1 MSQRSIGAHVWQL
14 PIILLIAFTVRLIN
28 LTFQPLWFDEGWSVW
43 FASSD
48 LLTMFARTAADIH
61 PPFYYVVLHLW
72 VTCCGAGELAL
83 RLCSVL
89 LGVVGVAALYRFATD
104 LCDERV
110 GRLTALLAAIAPMH
124 IFYAQEIRMYGL
136 VTTLGV
142 VSSWL
147 FWRGLQREIRGDKG
161 KKGRYWFG
169 YVVVTSA
176 AMHTQYYG
184 AFIPLFHGLYWLCA
198 LVTRRSSL
206 VARNPRFAIR
216 NSQIVFPLI
225 AFMALLLLYTPWL
238 WYVTNQLVAYVGD
251 KVSIEQYAP
260 LAPHEY
266 LWRHLVAFSV
276 GHLSADVSWLAWATV
291 LFVLL
296 ALIGALPIPRS
307 TFHISSFDYAQD
319 NRFMFQVPHSP
330 LPPSRVTLHAISFLL
345 SAFFIPILV
354 AHLIQLRFPF
364 APPRMERLLL
374 LASPPFII
382 LVARGLLV
390 MSNWRRGTQFS
401 SNRQSPS
408 ANYPLL
414 IAHYLLLSFI
424 IIISGLSLASFYT
437 TPRYPDQDYR
447 PMARRINAFALPT
460 DVVVV
465 VHPWQQGFLQAYLQA
480 PVSLQRTASDTW
492 GVAAQSQLNDALAE
506 KRRVWLVTYQALG
519 RVLES
524 ELEKYLAA
532 QALTVDVQ
540 WHEKTKLTFYAPA
553 PSFAITTAS
562 GTQKLFGLHGE
573 QNSYASGWGIVPL
586 KVFLEDTG
594 VTAPTPQVSLRL
606 RDAQQ
611 RIWATQDR
619 QFTPQP
625 EAFAS
630 RRLFSDQFGFLI
642 PAGTPPGR
650 YQVSLAL
657 YAAKTQQPLGDET
670 RIAQIEVVAPDQ
682 PLPIAAL
689 PIQTSLIADWLD
701 TRLLGYTLR
710 EGAWR
715 AGESLPLDLFWQ
727 ARETVHDE
735 RLLFVQLQDA
745 QGKPYAITEG
755 QPAQPTSAWRKD
767 NLLREQRELLLPATL
782 PAGRY
787 RIVVGWLT
795 ASGHARM
802 PLERGGNQVVLRE
815 IDVLARPHQF
825 TAPAAQTSQQLRFGD
840 VAQLVGYDWRYDAER
855 RTAAL
860 RLHWQA
866 LREMETAY
874 KVFVHLTT
882 PNDFTPLAQHDSAP
896 ANGALPT
903 TSWVSREYIADEHL
917 ITLLPDMPRGAYR
930 VLVGLYDPQSNTRVP
945 VFDVSGNRF
954 THNAAELL
962 QFETQ

>member
-14 PIILLIAFTVRLIN
+14 PIILLIAFTLRLIN

-43 FASSD
+43 FANSD
-48 LLTMFARTAADIH
+48 LLTLFGRTAADIH

-72 VTCCGAGELAL
+72 VTFCGTGEFAL
-83 RLCSVL
+83 RLCSAL
-89 LGVVGVAALYRFATD
+89 IGVVGVAALYRFATD

-110 GRLTALLAAIAPMH
+110 GRLTALLAAIAPMQ

-147 FWRGLQREIRGDKG
+147 FWRALQKGIKGDKG
-161 KKGRYWFG
+161 NQGRYWVA
-169 YVVVTSA
+169 YIVVTSA
-176 AMHTQYYG
+176 VMHTQYYG
-184 AFIPLFHGLYWLCA
+184 AFIPLFHGLYWLFT
-198 LVTRRSSL
+198 LVARRSSL
-206 VARNPRFAIR
+206 VARNSQFANR
-216 NSQIVFPLI
+216 KSQILFPLI
-225 AFMALLLLYTPWL
+225 SFISLLLLYTPWL
-238 WYVTNQLVAYVGD
+238 WYVTTQLVAYVGD

-260 LAPHEY
+260 LAPHDY

-276 GHLSADVSWLAWATV
+276 GHLSAEVSWLAWATI
-291 LFVLL
+291 LFVILT
-296 ALIGALPIPRS
+296 LIGALH
-307 TFHISSFDYAQD
+307 TSSFDSQTTLAQD
-319 NRFMFQVPHSP
+319 KRSTPHAS
-330 LPPSRVTLHAISFLL
+330 IFLL
-345 SAFFIPILV
+345 SAFFIPIL
-354 AHLIQLRFPF
+354 AAYLIQLRFPF
-364 APPRMERLLL
+364 APSRMERLLL

-390 MSNWRRGTQFS
+390 MSNWILVISHWRRGTQS
-401 SNRQSPS
+401 ISDRQLPITNHQLPIT
-408 ANYPLL
+408 NYQLPITHYSLL
-414 IAHYLLLSFI
+414 CFFI
-424 IIISGLSLASFYT
+424 IVSGLSLASFYT

-447 PMARRINAFALPT
+447 PMARRINTFALPT
-460 DVVVV
+460 DVIVV

-492 GVAAQSQLNDALAE
+492 GVAVQSQLNDALGE

-532 QALTVDVQ
+532 QALMVDVQ

-611 RIWATQDR
+611 RIWAMQDR

-670 RIAQIEVVAPDQ
+670 RITQIEVVAPDQ

-689 PIQTSLIADWLD
+689 PIQTSLIADWFD
-701 TRLLGYTLR
+701 TRLLGYTLHER
-710 EGAWR
+710 AWR

-745 QGKPYAITEG
+745 QGKPYVINEG

-767 NLLREQRELLLPATL
+767 NLLREQRALSLPATL

-787 RIVVGWLT
+787 RVVVGWLT

-802 PLERGGNQVVLRE
+802 PLERGGTQVVLRE

-840 VAQLVGYDWRYDAER
+840 VAQLVGYDWRYDAEQH
-855 RTAAL
+855 TAAL

-882 PNDFTPLAQHDSAP
+882 PNDFTPIAQHDSAP
-896 ANGALPT
+896 ANGTLPT
-903 TSWVSREYIADEHL
+903 TSWVSHEYITDEHL
-917 ITLLPDMPRGAYR
+917 ITLPPDMPRGAYH
-930 VLVGLYDPQSNTRVP
+930 VLIGLYDPQSNTRVP
-945 VFDVSGNRF
+945 AFDISDNRF
-954 THNAAELL
+954 TNDAAELM
-962 QFETQ
+962 QFEMK